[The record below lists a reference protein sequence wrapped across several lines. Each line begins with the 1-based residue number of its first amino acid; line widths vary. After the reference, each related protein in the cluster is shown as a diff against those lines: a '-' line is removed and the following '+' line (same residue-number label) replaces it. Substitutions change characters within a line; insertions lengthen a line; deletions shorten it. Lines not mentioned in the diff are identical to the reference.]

1 MFTFPDTEKK
11 IKNRITKYK
20 RELQKE
26 KDLTGYI
33 NDGFGKRYL
42 LFCFYFVLGDFDN
55 ADEYFE
61 WYKREFSDDIGD
73 PIQQLCWALSIN
85 RMGKD
90 KEARYR
96 LAELMLS
103 NLYIIPYLLRYE
115 VERYD
120 IWHGI
125 NTEDPEYVDFI
136 FDEVK
141 EAITNSDLQW
151 MKDLYHSPEF
161 THIRERYIEIERK
174 LKDAKEYEER
184 SKLTDEADSLLEGL
198 V

>member
-11 IKNRITKYK
+11 LKNRITKYK

-33 NDGFGKRYL
+33 HDGFGKRYL
-42 LFCFYFVLGDFDN
+42 LFCFYFVLGDFHN
-55 ADEYFE
+55 ADDYFE
-61 WYKREFSDDIGD
+61 WYKEEFPDDIGD
-73 PIQQLCWALSIN
+73 PIQQLCWALSLH

-103 NLYIIPYLLRYE
+103 NLYLIPYLLGYE
-115 VERYD
+115 IEKYD

-125 NTEDPEYVDFI
+125 NTEEPEYVDFI

-141 EAITNSDLQW
+141 EAITDSDLQW
-151 MKDLYHSPEF
+151 MEELYHSPEF
-161 THIRERYIEIERK
+161 THIRERYIEIHRK
-174 LKDAKEYEER
+174 LKDTRVVEER
-184 SKLTDEADSLLEGL
+184 RKLSEEADLLLEEFE
-198 V
+198 

>member
-1 MFTFPDTEKK
+1 
-11 IKNRITKYK
+11 
-20 RELQKE
+20 
-26 KDLTGYI
+26 
-33 NDGFGKRYL
+33 
-42 LFCFYFVLGDFDN
+42 
-55 ADEYFE
+55 
-61 WYKREFSDDIGD
+61 
-73 PIQQLCWALSIN
+73 
-85 RMGKD
+85 MGKD

-103 NLYIIPYLLRYE
+103 NLYIIPYLLGYE